1 MGGLMA
7 DADREEQEAAWSA
20 EWLDGE
26 RHYEKL
32 IHTMSLANPGAD
44 FIDMWEI
51 SEGMFV
57 SYKTP
62 CNVPD
67 NLVQ

>member
-1 MGGLMA
+1 MA
-7 DADREEQEAAWSA
+7 HTAREEQEAAWSA
-20 EWLDGE
+20 EWRDDE

-32 IHTMSLANPGAD
+32 IHTMSLAQAD

-51 SEGMFV
+51 SEGIFT